1 MDNIR
6 REKRIEHH
14 DRERE
19 REIEIKTVIGDGKAG
34 SLSGNF
40 LKRDCFG
47 GKKGQGKEKVL
58 SLCQFHACVM

>member
-19 REIEIKTVIGDGKAG
+19 IEIKIVIEIGSGKAG

-40 LKRDCFG
+40 LKRGFG
-47 GKKGQGKEKVL
+47 GKKGQSKEKVL